1 MPDQPGTGPS
11 RRLPEELGGQ
21 LPGGLGGALGGGLG
35 GLLGGLAGAGGLEAL
50 IEQFRQRGQGDVINS
65 WVGRGENRRIAPN
78 QLEDA
83 GPEAID
89 ELQERTG
96 MPRDNM
102 LAELSKLLPEAVDQF
117 TPDGRVPTQEELSRW
132 A

>member
-1 MPDQPGTGPS
+1 MPQEPA
-11 RRLPEELGGQ
+11 GQ

-50 IEQFRQRGQGDVINS
+50 IELFRQRGQGDVIDS
-65 WVGRGENRRIAPN
+65 WVVRGENRRIAPN

-83 GPEAID
+83 LGPEAIY

-96 MPRDNM
+96 IPRDNM
-102 LAELSKLLPEAVDQF
+102 LSELSKLLPEAVDQF
-117 TPDGRVPTQEELSRW
+117 TPDCRVPTREELSRW